1 PCASNQKPNRNAF
14 APSLWWRS
22 KANTWP
28 PCSNR
33 CAASRKFKRCTPPTA
48 VGTLLSNSAWKASRT
63 LTRRCNASGSSK
75 ACRIPRQIHSCRRK
89 RLDLSGKGEIR
100 DWLRISSATV
110 GTNGKKG
117 TLMVLP
123 QSTRGYLSHPKFTC
137 HRTRFSAS
145 LRDFKTTNAEN
156 DVRCGSEGDIVAVLT
171 NVRYT
176 LKSSIAVRR
185 RHVRFVPMAD
195 ISHIRSA
202 CRGHPY
208 TGANPAAPL
217 ARSRPRARWRKS
229 FSS

>member
-1 PCASNQKPNRNAF
+1 MSALPP
-14 APSLWWRS
+14 
-22 KANTWP
+22 KA
-28 PCSNR
+28 
-33 CAASRKFKRCTPPTA
+33 
-48 VGTLLSNSAWKASRT
+48 
-63 LTRRCNASGSSK
+63 
-75 ACRIPRQIHSCRRK
+75 
-89 RLDLSGKGEIR
+89 DIR

-185 RHVRFVPMAD
+185 RHVRFVPIAD
-195 ISHIRSA
+195 ISHILP
-202 CRGHPY
+202 G
-208 TGANPAAPL
+208 PL
-217 ARSRPRARWRKS
+217 AAAIPALALIQPHRLPGLDRALDGVSRFQVEHRLIRRGMHARPAGREEVEPSTRFVAERAPEITDRPVAGHRWLIITLL
-229 FSS
+229 

>member
-1 PCASNQKPNRNAF
+1 MSALPP
-14 APSLWWRS
+14 
-22 KANTWP
+22 KA
-28 PCSNR
+28 
-33 CAASRKFKRCTPPTA
+33 
-48 VGTLLSNSAWKASRT
+48 
-63 LTRRCNASGSSK
+63 
-75 ACRIPRQIHSCRRK
+75 
-89 RLDLSGKGEIR
+89 DIR

-185 RHVRFVPMAD
+185 RHVRFV
-195 ISHIRSA
+195 HILPIARSA